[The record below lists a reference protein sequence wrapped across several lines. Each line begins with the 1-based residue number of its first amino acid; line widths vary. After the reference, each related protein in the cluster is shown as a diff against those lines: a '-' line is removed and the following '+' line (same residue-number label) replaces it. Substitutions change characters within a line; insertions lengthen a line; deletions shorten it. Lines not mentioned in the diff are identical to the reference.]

1 MHAHQIETT
10 THVSRAVTPNRRR
23 RAWVAVPVAMGAL
36 ALVAACQP
44 YGGASNAASSAAAPS
59 SSAAPAGGGA
69 VIASASTGLGMILV
83 NAQGRT
89 IYDFAN
95 DTGSTSTCNGECAHD
110 WMPVV
115 APAAVPASVSGVP
128 AELGS
133 TKRDDGTQQLTVAGH
148 PVYTF
153 EGDSAP
159 GQTNGNG
166 INLNGGLWTVVAPDG
181 SPLATDSSSSG
192 SSSSGY

>member
-1 MHAHQIETT
+1 MHAHQVETT
-10 THVSRAVTPNRRR
+10 THVSRADTPNRRR
-23 RAWVAVPVAMGAL
+23 RAWVAAPIAMGAL
-36 ALVAACQP
+36 ALAAACQP
-44 YGGASNAASSAAAPS
+44 YAGTSNAASSAAP
-59 SSAAPAGGGA
+59 PAGGA

-83 NAQGRT
+83 DAQGRT

-95 DTGSTSTCNGECAHD
+95 DTGSRSTCNGECAHD
-110 WMPVV
+110 WMPVA

-166 INLNGGLWTVVAPDG
+166 INLNGGLWTAVSPDG
-181 SPLATDSSSSG
+181 SPLTADGSSAG